1 MAMQYKNT
9 VADVPPAHTYML
21 TDRGKH
27 PSASRPALALEV
39 GFQLDPGIRRKLKPN
54 EDSVSVRQEIMPSTS
69 FSSSPRPFTLL
80 VVADGMGGQGHG
92 QEASQLAVRSLTEYI
107 ESSIHSTQQVPKSLA
122 LLLQAGV
129 QHANRAVY
137 ERNQQQHTV
146 MGTTMTAVLVAE
158 TTAYVA
164 HVGDSRLYGYRASTG
179 LVQMTQDHSLVAL
192 LVAAGSIAPEDIY
205 TYPGR
210 NQIYRSLGG
219 EASVDIDSFAISL
232 AADDILL
239 LCSDGLWEMV
249 RDSQIAAILTAT
261 PAEPAATTH
270 ALIQAALAGGGA
282 DNISAI
288 IAHVIRA

>member
-1 MAMQYKNT
+1 
-9 VADVPPAHTYML
+9 
-21 TDRGKH
+21 
-27 PSASRPALALEV
+27 
-39 GFQLDPGIRRKLKPN
+39 
-54 EDSVSVRQEIMPSTS
+54 VRQEIMPSTS
-69 FSSSPRPFTLL
+69 FSSSPHPFTLL

-107 ESSIHSTQQVPKSLA
+107 ESSIHATQQVPKSLA

-164 HVGDSRLYGYRASTG
+164 HVGDSRLYGYRVSTG

-219 EASVDIDSFAISL
+219 EASVDIDTFAISL

-249 RDSQIAAILTAT
+249 RDSQIAAILSAT

>member
-146 MGTTMTAVLVAE
+146 MGTT
-158 TTAYVA
+158 
-164 HVGDSRLYGYRASTG
+164 
-179 LVQMTQDHSLVAL
+179 
-192 LVAAGSIAPEDIY
+192 
-205 TYPGR
+205 
-210 NQIYRSLGG
+210 
-219 EASVDIDSFAISL
+219 
-232 AADDILL
+232 
-239 LCSDGLWEMV
+239 
-249 RDSQIAAILTAT
+249 
-261 PAEPAATTH
+261 
-270 ALIQAALAGGGA
+270 
-282 DNISAI
+282 
-288 IAHVIRA
+288 